1 MASTWLTN
9 PPYSNSHLEAPSQ
22 SQAQSQRSSSAQ
34 QYQTK
39 PIAHHNTFVRSASHP
54 TSPGYTKQDE
64 KNFIVRSGDKQEIIP
79 PEKIEE
85 DDIDKQLGFS
95 SRKLRVTDFELIK
108 TLGTG
113 ASRPQ
118 FNGRAFRLMPPIGTF
133 ARVWLTRLANPK
145 EEDKHKV
152 FALKVLRKV
161 DGMRSIH
168 VAY

>member
-9 PPYSNSHLEAPSQ
+9 PPYSNSHLQAQSQ

-34 QYQTK
+34 QYQAK
-39 PIAHHNTFVRSASHP
+39 PIAHHTSFVRSASHP

-64 KNFIVRSGDKQEIIP
+64 KNFIVHYGEKQEIVP
-79 PEKIEE
+79 PEKIE
-85 DDIDKQLGFS
+85 DDERKQELGFS

-118 FNGRAFRLMPPIGTF
+118 LGNYTYKADVLDRHIRKSMVDTSCKSERGR
-133 ARVWLTRLANPK
+133 
-145 EEDKHKV
+145 
-152 FALKVLRKV
+152 
-161 DGMRSIH
+161 
-168 VAY
+168 